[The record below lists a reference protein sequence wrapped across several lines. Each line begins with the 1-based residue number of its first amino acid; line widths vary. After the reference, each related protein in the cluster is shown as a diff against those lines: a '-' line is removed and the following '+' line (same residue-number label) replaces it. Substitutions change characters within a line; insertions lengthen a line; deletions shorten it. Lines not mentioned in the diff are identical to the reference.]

1 MVNGEWGR
9 TYQAGARGR
18 RRTGKLLGVT
28 YELFEAGQK
37 VKSFI
42 TEVDC
47 SLETAL
53 TESMEA
59 RMRTV
64 LLLWWAWMTM
74 LVWRMEWSR

>member
-1 MVNGEWGR
+1 M
-9 TYQAGARGR
+9 
-18 RRTGKLLGVT
+18 
-28 YELFEAGQK
+28 FEAGQM
-37 VKSFI
+37 VKSFF

>member
-1 MVNGEWGR
+1 MGR
-9 TYQAGARGR
+9 IYHAGARGR
-18 RRTGKLLGVT
+18 RRTGKLLGVI
-28 YELFEAGQK
+28 YELFEAGEM

-47 SLETAL
+47 SLEMAF

-64 LLLWWAWMTM
+64 LLLWWPWMTM